1 MNTDS
6 NKGTNNEGYVL
17 LKTLQSYAYIILISP
32 IIKMFSGILEM
43 QNLIIS
49 ISKINI
55 LK

>member
-32 IIKMFSGILEM
+32 IIKMFSGILEF
-43 QNLIIS
+43 LIC
-49 ISKINI
+49 KT
-55 LK
+55 LLLVLAK